1 MRNIVYIIIFLS
13 GISMLWANA
22 EQSKEKLGIEE
33 NLGKTLPLDL
43 SFTNS
48 DGNQYK
54 LSELID
60 KPTVMAFVYYN
71 CPGICSPLLTG
82 LSEVVDK
89 VELNPGEEFQVLT
102 ISFNHKEDAE
112 LAKKWHKNHF
122 ASLNR
127 KDMSPDDWKFMVGD
141 SLSIRTLTDAAG
153 FYYKEDGEDY
163 IHAAALVVVS
173 PKGKI
178 TRYLTGTQFLPF
190 DLKMAL
196 IEASEGKATPT
207 INKILEYC
215 FSYDP
220 EGNKYVFNFNK
231 IAGTVIFASIG
242 LFLAVLIIKGRKK
255 NKNKNTDKE

>member
-1 MRNIVYIIIFLS
+1 MRNVIYILIYLFS
-13 GISMLWANA
+13 VSMLLANA
-22 EQSKEKLGIEE
+22 EPSKEKLGIEE
-33 NLGKTLPLDL
+33 NLGKTLPMDL

-48 DGNQYK
+48 DGKQYK

-60 KPTVMAFVYYN
+60 KPTVIAFVYYN

-102 ISFNHKEDAE
+102 ISFNHNEGVD

-122 ASLNR
+122 ASLKR
-127 KDMSPDDWKFMVGD
+127 KDMSPNDWKFMVGD
-141 SLSIRTLTDAAG
+141 SVPIRTLTDAAG
-153 FYYKEDGEDY
+153 FYYKEDGQDY

-196 IEASEGKATPT
+196 IEASEGIATPT

-255 NKNKNTDKE
+255 NKNTDKE

>member
-1 MRNIVYIIIFLS
+1 MRNMIYIFAFLFCFS
-13 GISMLWANA
+13 SILANT
-22 EQSKEKLGIEE
+22 EQSEEKLGIEE
-33 NLGKTLPLDL
+33 HLGETLPLEL

-48 DGNQYK
+48 DGKTYK

-60 KPTVMAFVYYN
+60 KPTILAFVYYN

-89 VELNPGEEFQVLT
+89 VELNPGEDFQVLT
-102 ISFNHKEDAE
+102 ISFDHKENAE

-122 ASLNR
+122 SSLKR
-127 KDMSPDDWKFMVGD
+127 KDMSPEDWKFMVGD
-141 SLSIRTLTDAAG
+141 SLSVRKLTDAAG
-153 FYYKEDGEDY
+153 FYYKEDGKDY
-163 IHAAALVVVS
+163 VHAATLIMVS

-190 DLKMAL
+190 DVKMAL

-242 LFLAVLIIKGRKK
+242 LFFAVLLIKGRKK
-255 NKNKNTDKE
+255 DKNSNKE

>member
-1 MRNIVYIIIFLS
+1 L
-13 GISMLWANA
+13 ANT
-22 EQSKEKLGIEE
+22 EQSEEKLGIEE
-33 NLGKTLPLDL
+33 HLGETLPLEL

-48 DGNQYK
+48 DGKTYK

-60 KPTVMAFVYYN
+60 KPTIMAFVYYN

-89 VELNPGEEFQVLT
+89 VELNPGEDFQVLT
-102 ISFNHKEDAE
+102 ISFDHKENAE
-112 LAKKWHKNHF
+112 LAKKWHKNHYS
-122 ASLNR
+122 SLKR
-127 KDMSPDDWKFMVGD
+127 KDMSPEDWKFMVGD
-141 SLSIRTLTDAAG
+141 SLSVRKLTDAAG
-153 FYYKEDGEDY
+153 FYYKEDGKDY
-163 IHAAALVVVS
+163 VHAATLIMVS

-190 DLKMAL
+190 DVKMAL

-242 LFLAVLIIKGRKK
+242 LFFAVLLIKGRKK
-255 NKNKNTDKE
+255 DKNSNKE

>member
-1 MRNIVYIIIFLS
+1 MRNIIYIIALFFSFSL
-13 GISMLWANA
+13 LLANTDKT
-22 EQSKEKLGIEE
+22 EEKLGIEE
-33 NLGKTLPLDL
+33 HLGKTIPLDL

-48 DGNQYK
+48 DGKKYK

-60 KPTVMAFVYYN
+60 KPTIIACVYYE

-89 VELNPGEEFQVLT
+89 VELNPGEDFQVLT
-102 ISFNHKEDAE
+102 VSFNHRESPE
-112 LAKKWHKNHF
+112 LAKKWQKNHF
-122 ASLNR
+122 SSLKR
-127 KDMSPDDWKFMVGD
+127 KDMSPNDWKFMVGD
-141 SLSIRTLTDAAG
+141 SVSIRALTDALG
-153 FYYKEDGEDY
+153 FYYKEDGKDF
-163 IHAAALVVVS
+163 IHAASLIVLS

-190 DLKMAL
+190 DVKMAL

-231 IAGTVIFASIG
+231 IAGTIIFASIG
-242 LFLAVLIIKGRKK
+242 LFFAVLLIKGRKK
-255 NKNKNTDKE
+255 NKNTK